1 MGKIMF
7 KNGIK
12 LLNFNLNN
20 KTIIEPPLTDSDIED
35 SIIYSV
41 SNKFYNSDKNTLSAI
56 YKLSSF
62 DSNEFAIYRQSP
74 NDSYKTYLGTVN
86 NVSDGIID
94 YGVAS
99 NKQYQYI
106 IQPNPKD
113 GGNVSIQTDYLNVH
127 WNKWSIVSLNYDI
140 ENDIYYPDDTIFTFR
155 NNLGVGSISD
165 NMNFIKYN
173 TLDKF
178 GRVMQTS
185 QQYDSGSLTCLFGDF
200 KSVYDIRGSHSLILD
215 EITQVEIRRIVLKAV
230 YDRITTLLDNKDS
243 NGIILREKFLKT
255 IQDNETIKRESS
267 EEYLKTQNNLKINL
281 EKIISLYDMPESQ
294 TSLIDKKDIEDQ
306 INNLLNQRV
315 TMKNKLITLDGDKK
329 KFETIVSDNIFGYNI
344 TINVYQNG
352 NVKLSWTERIN
363 NVSDRGYTQDSKD
376 KTTEQIITEI
386 VNMLI
391 DNMPDSFVRRL
402 YCEITYSSLDY
413 KGYYIYFSKY
423 DDYYE
428 KNILWE
434 QVRKQYAYYDDDE
447 KMVLWKQ
454 FLQDQK
460 VKLLK
465 SPKGDMWVVSI
476 SDQTS
481 RDIQYNSVSYP
492 TTISFNWQEIMDKD
506 KISIMSW

>member
-1 MGKIMF
+1 MGKIIF

-12 LLNFNLNN
+12 LLNFNLNGG
-20 KTIIEPPLTDSDIED
+20 TTIEPPLTDNDIKG

-41 SNKFYNSDKNTLSAI
+41 SNKFYDSDKNTLSAI
-56 YKLSSF
+56 YRLSSF
-62 DSNEFAIYRQSP
+62 SSNEFAIYRKSP

-86 NVSDGIID
+86 GVSDGITD

-113 GGNVSIQTDYLNVH
+113 GGNVSIQTNYLNVH

-140 ENDIYYPDDTIFTFR
+140 KNDIYYPDNTVFTFR
-155 NNLGVGSISD
+155 NNLSVGSISD
-165 NMNFIKYN
+165 NMNFVKYN
-173 TLDKF
+173 TLDKY
-178 GRVMQTS
+178 GRVMQTP

-215 EITQVEIRRIVLKAV
+215 ETTQAKMESDTSIIIRNRI
-230 YDRITTLLDNKDS
+230 ITLLDKS
-243 NGIILREKFLKT
+243 NVSV
-255 IQDNETIKRESS
+255 QDN
-267 EEYLKTQNNLKINL
+267 
-281 EKIISLYDMPESQ
+281 M
-294 TSLIDKKDIEDQ
+294 
-306 INNLLNQRV
+306 
-315 TMKNKLITLDGDKK
+315 
-329 KFETIVSDNIFGYNI
+329 FGYNI
-344 TINVYQNG
+344 VINIYENG
-352 NVKLSWTERIN
+352 KIELIWLDKIN
-363 NVSDRGYTQDSKD
+363 NISYCGYTQDSKD
-376 KTTEQIITEI
+376 KTTEQIATEI
-386 VNMLI
+386 VNILVN
-391 DNMPDSFVRRL
+391 NMSDSFIRRL
-402 YCEITYSSLDY
+402 YCEIAYSSSNY
-413 KGYYIYFSKY
+413 ENYYIYFSKY

-476 SDQTS
+476 SEQTS

-506 KISIMSW
+506 KISIISW

>member
-1 MGKIMF
+1 MGKIIF

-12 LLNFNLNN
+12 LLNFNLNGE
-20 KTIIEPPLTDSDIED
+20 TTIEPPLTDNDVKK
-35 SIIYSV
+35 SIIYSI
-41 SNKFYNSDKNTLSAI
+41 SNKLYNSDKNTLTAI

-62 DSNEFAIYRQSP
+62 GSNEFAIYRQSP
-74 NDSYKTYLGTVN
+74 NDNYKTYLGTV
-86 NVSDGIID
+86 SDVTNGIID

-99 NKQYQYI
+99 NKQYKYI
-106 IQPNPKD
+106 IQPSPKD
-113 GGNVSIQTDYLNVH
+113 GGNVSIQTNYLNVH
-127 WNKWSIVSLNYDI
+127 WNRWSIVSLNYDI
-140 ENDIYYPDDTIFTFR
+140 KNDIYYPDNTVFTFR
-155 NNLGVGSISD
+155 NNLSVGSISD

-178 GRVMQTS
+178 GRVVQTS

-215 EITQVEIRRIVLKAV
+215 EITQVEIRQIVFNIV
-230 YDRITTLLDNKDS
+230 YNKLLELLNSIDFEQVIS
-243 NGIILREKFLKT
+243 TIT
-255 IQDNETIKRESS
+255 IQDN
-267 EEYLKTQNNLKINL
+267 
-281 EKIISLYDMPESQ
+281 M
-294 TSLIDKKDIEDQ
+294 
-306 INNLLNQRV
+306 
-315 TMKNKLITLDGDKK
+315 
-329 KFETIVSDNIFGYNI
+329 FGYNI
-344 TINVYQNG
+344 TINAYQNG
-352 NVKLSWTERIN
+352 NIELIWSDRIN
-363 NVSDRGYTQDSKD
+363 NVSYRGYTQDSKD
-376 KTTEQIITEI
+376 KTIEQTITEI
-386 VNMLI
+386 VNILI

-402 YCEITYSSLDY
+402 YCEITYSSSDY
-413 KGYYIYFSKY
+413 KDYYIYFSKY

>member
-20 KTIIEPPLTDSDIED
+20 KTTIEPPLTADDIKD

-41 SNKFYNSDKNTLSAI
+41 SNKFYNSDKNTLTAI

-62 DSNEFAIYRQSP
+62 GSNEFAVYRQSP
-74 NDSYKTYLGTVN
+74 NDNYKTYLGTVN
-86 NVSDGIID
+86 GITNGIID

-99 NKQYQYI
+99 NKQYKYI
-106 IQPNPKD
+106 IQPSPKD
-113 GGNVSIQTDYLNVH
+113 GGNVSIQTNYLNVH
-127 WNKWSIVSLNYDI
+127 WNRWSIVSLNYDI
-140 ENDIYYPDDTIFTFR
+140 KNDIYYPDNTVFTFR
-155 NNLGVGSISD
+155 NNLSVGSISD

-178 GRVMQTS
+178 GRVVQTS

-215 EITQVEIRRIVLKAV
+215 EITQVEIRQIVFNIV
-230 YDRITTLLDNKDS
+230 YNKLLELLNSIDFEQVISTT
-243 NGIILREKFLKT
+243 T
-255 IQDNETIKRESS
+255 IQ
-267 EEYLKTQNNLKINL
+267 
-281 EKIISLYDMPESQ
+281 
-294 TSLIDKKDIEDQ
+294 
-306 INNLLNQRV
+306 
-315 TMKNKLITLDGDKK
+315 
-329 KFETIVSDNIFGYNI
+329 DNIFGYNI
-344 TINVYQNG
+344 VINIYQNG
-352 NVKLSWTERIN
+352 NVELIWSDRVN
-363 NVSDRGYTQDSKD
+363 NISYRGYTQDSKD
-376 KTTEQIITEI
+376 KTIEQIITEI

-413 KGYYIYFSKY
+413 KDYYIYFSKY

>member
-20 KTIIEPPLTDSDIED
+20 KTIIEPPLTDNDIKG
-35 SIIYSV
+35 SIIYSI
-41 SNKFYNSDKNTLSAI
+41 SNKFYDSGKNTLSAI
-56 YKLSSF
+56 YRLSSF
-62 DSNEFAIYRQSP
+62 SSNEFAIYRQSP
-74 NDSYKTYLGTVN
+74 NDRYKTYLGTVKDI
-86 NVSDGIID
+86 SDGIID

-113 GGNVSIQTDYLNVH
+113 GDSISIQTNYLNVH
-127 WNKWSIVSLNYDI
+127 WNRWSIVSLNYDI
-140 ENDIYYPDDTIFTFR
+140 ENDIYYPDDTVFTFR
-155 NNLGVGSISD
+155 NNLSIGSISD

-178 GRVMQTS
+178 GRIIQTP

-200 KSVYDIRGSHSLILD
+200 KSVYDIKGSRSLILD
-215 EITQVEIRRIVLKAV
+215 NSTQSKIREDVYETICLKLIDILNKV
-230 YDRITTLLDNKDS
+230 DPDRV
-243 NGIILREKFLKT
+243 ILREVYLKT
-255 IQDNETIKRESS
+255 ITDKD
-267 EEYLKTQNNLKINL
+267 KIVITA
-281 EKIISLYDMPESQ
+281 KQ
-294 TSLIDKKDIEDQ
+294 TKP
-306 INNLLNQRV
+306 V
-315 TMKNKLITLDGDKK
+315 
-329 KFETIVSDNIFGYNI
+329 TIVQDFILGYNI
-344 TINVYQNG
+344 IINAHKDG
-352 NVKLSWTERIN
+352 NIEIILSDKIN
-363 NVSDRGYTQDSKD
+363 NVSYYGYTQGLKD
-376 KTTEQIITEI
+376 KTTEQIAEEI
-386 VNMLI
+386 ANALI
-391 DNMPDSFVRRL
+391 DNMSDVFVKRL
-402 YCEITYSSLDY
+402 YCEIEYSSSDY
-413 KGYYIYFSKY
+413 EDCYIYFSKY

-465 SPKGDMWVVSI
+465 SPKGDMWIVSI

-481 RDIQYNSVSYP
+481 RDIQYNSTSYP
-492 TTISFNWQEIMDKD
+492 TTISFNWQEVIDKD

>member
-20 KTIIEPPLTDSDIED
+20 KTTIEPPLTADDIKD

-41 SNKFYNSDKNTLSAI
+41 SNKFYNSDKNTLTAI

-62 DSNEFAIYRQSP
+62 GSNEFAVYRQSP
-74 NDSYKTYLGTVN
+74 NDNYKTYLGTVN
-86 NVSDGIID
+86 GITNGIID

-99 NKQYQYI
+99 NKQYKYI
-106 IQPNPKD
+106 IQPSPKD
-113 GGNVSIQTDYLNVH
+113 GGNVSIQTNYLNVH
-127 WNKWSIVSLNYDI
+127 WNRWSIVSLNYDI
-140 ENDIYYPDDTIFTFR
+140 KNDIYYPDNTVFTFR
-155 NNLGVGSISD
+155 NNLSVGSISD

-178 GRVMQTS
+178 GRVVQTS

-215 EITQVEIRRIVLKAV
+215 EITQVEIRQIVFNIV
-230 YDRITTLLDNKDS
+230 YNKLLELLNSIDFEQVISTT
-243 NGIILREKFLKT
+243 T
-255 IQDNETIKRESS
+255 IQ
-267 EEYLKTQNNLKINL
+267 
-281 EKIISLYDMPESQ
+281 
-294 TSLIDKKDIEDQ
+294 
-306 INNLLNQRV
+306 
-315 TMKNKLITLDGDKK
+315 
-329 KFETIVSDNIFGYNI
+329 DNIFGYNI
-344 TINVYQNG
+344 VINIYQNG
-352 NVKLSWTERIN
+352 NVELIWSDRIN
-363 NVSDRGYTQDSKD
+363 NVSYRGYTQDSKD
-376 KTTEQIITEI
+376 KTIEQIITEI
-386 VNMLI
+386 INMLI

-413 KGYYIYFSKY
+413 KDCYIYFSKY

>member
-20 KTIIEPPLTDSDIED
+20 KTTIEPPLTADDIKD

-41 SNKFYNSDKNTLSAI
+41 SNKFYNSDKNTLTAI

-62 DSNEFAIYRQSP
+62 GSNEFAVYRQSP
-74 NDSYKTYLGTVN
+74 NDNYKTYLGTVN
-86 NVSDGIID
+86 GITNGIID

-99 NKQYQYI
+99 NKQYKYI
-106 IQPNPKD
+106 IQPSPKD
-113 GGNVSIQTDYLNVH
+113 GGNVSIQTNYLNVH
-127 WNKWSIVSLNYDI
+127 WNRWSIVSLNYDI
-140 ENDIYYPDDTIFTFR
+140 KNDIYYPDNMVFTFR
-155 NNLGVGSISD
+155 NNLSVGSISD

-178 GRVMQTS
+178 GRVVQTS

-200 KSVYDIRGSHSLILD
+200 KSVYDIRGSHFLILD
-215 EITQVEIRRIVLKAV
+215 EITQIEIRQIVFNIV
-230 YDRITTLLDNKDS
+230 YNKLLELLNSIDFEQVISTT
-243 NGIILREKFLKT
+243 T
-255 IQDNETIKRESS
+255 IQ
-267 EEYLKTQNNLKINL
+267 
-281 EKIISLYDMPESQ
+281 
-294 TSLIDKKDIEDQ
+294 
-306 INNLLNQRV
+306 
-315 TMKNKLITLDGDKK
+315 
-329 KFETIVSDNIFGYNI
+329 DNIFGYNI
-344 TINVYQNG
+344 VINIYQHG
-352 NVKLSWTERIN
+352 NVELIW
-363 NVSDRGYTQDSKD
+363 SDRVNNISYHGYTQDSKD
-376 KTTEQIITEI
+376 KTIKQIITEI

-413 KGYYIYFSKY
+413 KDYYIYFSKY

>member
-20 KTIIEPPLTDSDIED
+20 KTTIEPPLTADDIKD

-165 NMNFIKYN
+165 NINFIKYN

-200 KSVYDIRGSHSLILD
+200 KSVYDIRDSHSLILD
-215 EITQVEIRRIVLKAV
+215 EITQVEIRQIVLKAV

-294 TSLIDKKDIEDQ
+294 TSIIYLIKE
-306 INNLLNQRV
+306 L
-315 TMKNKLITLDGDKK
+315 
-329 KFETIVSDNIFGYNI
+329 
-344 TINVYQNG
+344 
-352 NVKLSWTERIN
+352 
-363 NVSDRGYTQDSKD
+363 
-376 KTTEQIITEI
+376 
-386 VNMLI
+386 
-391 DNMPDSFVRRL
+391 P
-402 YCEITYSSLDY
+402 
-413 KGYYIYFSKY
+413 
-423 DDYYE
+423 
-428 KNILWE
+428 
-434 QVRKQYAYYDDDE
+434 
-447 KMVLWKQ
+447 
-454 FLQDQK
+454 
-460 VKLLK
+460 
-465 SPKGDMWVVSI
+465 
-476 SDQTS
+476 
-481 RDIQYNSVSYP
+481 
-492 TTISFNWQEIMDKD
+492 
-506 KISIMSW
+506 

>member
-20 KTIIEPPLTDSDIED
+20 KTTIEPPLTDNDIKG
-35 SIIYSV
+35 SIIYSI
-41 SNKFYNSDKNTLSAI
+41 SNKFYDSDKNALSAI
-56 YKLSSF
+56 YRLSSF
-62 DSNEFAIYRQSP
+62 SSNEFAIYRQSP
-74 NDSYKTYLGTVN
+74 NDHYKTYLGTVN
-86 NVSDGIID
+86 DISNGIID

-113 GGNVSIQTDYLNVH
+113 GDNVSIQTNYLNVH
-127 WNKWSIVSLNYDI
+127 WNRWSIVSLNYDI
-140 ENDIYYPDDTIFTFR
+140 KNDIYYPDDTVFTFR
-155 NNLGVGSISD
+155 NNLSVGSISD

-178 GRVMQTS
+178 GRVVQTS

-215 EITQVEIRRIVLKAV
+215 ETTQVEIRRIVFNIIQNKLLELLNSIDFEQV
-230 YDRITTLLDNKDS
+230 ISTT
-243 NGIILREKFLKT
+243 T
-255 IQDNETIKRESS
+255 IQDN
-267 EEYLKTQNNLKINL
+267 
-281 EKIISLYDMPESQ
+281 M
-294 TSLIDKKDIEDQ
+294 
-306 INNLLNQRV
+306 
-315 TMKNKLITLDGDKK
+315 
-329 KFETIVSDNIFGYNI
+329 FGYNI
-344 TINVYQNG
+344 TINIYQNG
-352 NVKLSWTERIN
+352 NVELIWSDRIN
-363 NVSDRGYTQDSKD
+363 NVSYCGYIQDSKD
-376 KTTEQIITEI
+376 KTTEQTATEI

-391 DNMPDSFVRRL
+391 DNMPDSFIRQL
-402 YCEITYSSLDY
+402 YCEITYSSSDY
-413 KGYYIYFSKY
+413 ENYYIYFSKY

>member
-12 LLNFNLNN
+12 LLNFNLNGE
-20 KTIIEPPLTDSDIED
+20 TTIEPPLTDGDIKN

-41 SNKFYNSDKNTLSAI
+41 SNKFYDSDKNALSAI
-56 YKLSSF
+56 YRLSSF
-62 DSNEFAIYRQSP
+62 SSNEFAIYRQSP
-74 NDSYKTYLGTVN
+74 NDSYKTYLGTV
-86 NVSDGIID
+86 SDTTNGIID

-113 GGNVSIQTDYLNVH
+113 GDNVSIQTNYLNVH
-127 WNKWSIVSLNYDI
+127 WNRWSIVSLNYDI
-140 ENDIYYPDDTIFTFR
+140 KNDIYYPDDTVFTFR
-155 NNLGVGSISD
+155 NNLSVGSISD

-178 GRVMQTS
+178 GRVVQTS

-215 EITQVEIRRIVLKAV
+215 EITQVEMKSTVFAIICNKLSSLLNSVDT
-230 YDRITTLLDNKDS
+230 DRV
-243 NGIILREKFLKT
+243 ILREKYLKA
-255 IQDNETIKRESS
+255 IQDNSKAVVTVKQTI
-267 EEYLKTQNNLKINL
+267 
-281 EKIISLYDMPESQ
+281 P
-294 TSLIDKKDIEDQ
+294 
-306 INNLLNQRV
+306 V
-315 TMKNKLITLDGDKK
+315 TT
-329 KFETIVSDNIFGYNI
+329 VQDNIFGYNI
-344 TINVYQNG
+344 TINAYKSGSVE
-352 NVKLSWTERIN
+352 LIWSDRIN
-363 NVSDRGYTQDSKD
+363 NVSYCGYTQDSKD
-376 KTTEQIITEI
+376 KTTKQTATEI
-386 VNMLI
+386 VNMLVN
-391 DNMPDSFVRRL
+391 NMSDSFIRRL
-402 YCEITYSSLDY
+402 YCEITYSSSDY
-413 KGYYIYFSKY
+413 EDYYIYFSKY

>member
-12 LLNFNLNN
+12 LLNFNLNSE
-20 KTIIEPPLTDSDIED
+20 TTIEPPLTDNDIKG
-35 SIIYSV
+35 SIIYSI
-41 SNKFYNSDKNTLSAI
+41 SNKFYDSDKNTLSAI
-56 YKLSSF
+56 YRLSSF
-62 DSNEFAIYRQSP
+62 SSNEFAIYRKSP
-74 NDSYKTYLGTVN
+74 NDSYKTYLGTV
-86 NVSDGIID
+86 SDVTNGIVD

-113 GGNVSIQTDYLNVH
+113 GDNVSIQTNYLNVH
-127 WNKWSIVSLNYDI
+127 WNRWSIVSLNYDI
-140 ENDIYYPDDTIFTFR
+140 KNDIYYPDDTVFTFR
-155 NNLGVGSISD
+155 NNLSVGSISD

-178 GRVMQTS
+178 GRIMQTS

-215 EITQVEIRRIVLKAV
+215 ETTQIKMKSDVFNIVYNRIA
-230 YDRITTLLDNKDS
+230 TLLDNKDS
-243 NGIILREKFLKT
+243 NDIILREKFLKI
-255 IQDNETIKRESS
+255 IQDNEIIRRENS
-267 EEYLKTQNNLKINL
+267 EEYLKTQNDLKSNL
-281 EKIISLYDMPESQ
+281 EEIISLYDIPESQ
-294 TSLIDKKDIEDQ
+294 KSLINKKEIQDQ

-329 KFETIVSDNIFGYNI
+329 NFETIVSDNILGYNI
-344 TINVYQNG
+344 VINIYQNG
-352 NVKLSWTERIN
+352 NVELIWSDRIN
-363 NVSDRGYTQDSKD
+363 NVSYRGYTQDSKD
-376 KTTEQIITEI
+376 KTIEQIITEI

-402 YCEITYSSLDY
+402 YCEITYSSSDY
-413 KGYYIYFSKY
+413 ENYYIYFSKY

>member
-12 LLNFNLNN
+12 LLNFNLNSET
-20 KTIIEPPLTDSDIED
+20 TIKPPLTDNDIKG
-35 SIIYSV
+35 SIIYSI
-41 SNKFYNSDKNTLSAI
+41 SNQFYDSNKNTLIAI

-62 DSNEFAIYRQSP
+62 GSNEFAIYRQSP

-113 GGNVSIQTDYLNVH
+113 GGNVSIQTDYLNVY

-140 ENDIYYPDDTIFTFR
+140 ENDIYYPDDTVFTFR
-155 NNLGVGSISD
+155 NNLSVGSISD

-200 KSVYDIRGSHSLILD
+200 KSIYNIRGSHSLILD
-215 EITQVEIRRIVLKAV
+215 EITQVEIRKIVFNIV
-230 YDRITTLLDNKDS
+230 YNKLLELLNSIDFEQVISTT
-243 NGIILREKFLKT
+243 T
-255 IQDNETIKRESS
+255 IQ
-267 EEYLKTQNNLKINL
+267 
-281 EKIISLYDMPESQ
+281 
-294 TSLIDKKDIEDQ
+294 
-306 INNLLNQRV
+306 
-315 TMKNKLITLDGDKK
+315 
-329 KFETIVSDNIFGYNI
+329 DNIFGYNI
-344 TINVYQNG
+344 LINIYQNG
-352 NVKLSWTERIN
+352 NVELIWSDRIN
-363 NVSDRGYTQDSKD
+363 NVSYRGYIQDPKD
-376 KTTEQIITEI
+376 KTVEQIITEI

-391 DNMPDSFVRRL
+391 DSMPDSFVRRL

-413 KGYYIYFSKY
+413 KDYYIYFSKY

-428 KNILWE
+428 KSILWE

>member
-12 LLNFNLNN
+12 LLNFNLNGE
-20 KTIIEPPLTDSDIED
+20 TTIEPPLTDNDIKN
-35 SIIYSV
+35 SVIYSV
-41 SNKFYNSDKNTLSAI
+41 SNKFYDSNKNTLSAI

-62 DSNEFAIYRQSP
+62 ASNEFAIYRKSP

-86 NVSDGIID
+86 DVSDGITD

-113 GGNVSIQTDYLNVH
+113 GDNISIQTNYLNVH

-140 ENDIYYPDDTIFTFR
+140 KNDIYYPDNTVFTFR
-155 NNLGVGSISD
+155 NNLSVGSISD

-215 EITQVEIRRIVLKAV
+215 ETIQTEIRRIVSNTIR
-230 YDRITTLLDNKDS
+230 DRIKTLLDKPNAS
-243 NGIILREKFLKT
+243 V
-255 IQDNETIKRESS
+255 QDNV
-267 EEYLKTQNNLKINL
+267 L
-281 EKIISLYDMPESQ
+281 
-294 TSLIDKKDIEDQ
+294 
-306 INNLLNQRV
+306 
-315 TMKNKLITLDGDKK
+315 
-329 KFETIVSDNIFGYNI
+329 GYNI
-344 TINVYQNG
+344 VINIYENG
-352 NVKLSWTERIN
+352 KIELIWLDKIN
-363 NVSDRGYTQDSKD
+363 NISYCGYTQDSKD
-376 KTTEQIITEI
+376 KNTEQIATEI
-386 VNMLI
+386 ANILVN
-391 DNMPDSFVRRL
+391 NMSDSFIRRL
-402 YCEITYSSLDY
+402 YCEIIYFSSDY
-413 KGYYIYFSKY
+413 EDYYIYFSKY

-465 SPKGDMWVVSI
+465 SPKGDMWIVSV

-481 RDIQYNSVSYP
+481 RDVQYNSVSYP

>member
-12 LLNFNLNN
+12 LLNFNLNGE
-20 KTIIEPPLTDSDIED
+20 TTIEPPLTDNDIKN
-35 SIIYSV
+35 SVIYSI
-41 SNKFYNSDKNTLSAI
+41 SNKFYDSDKNTLSAI
-56 YKLSSF
+56 YRLSSF
-62 DSNEFAIYRQSP
+62 ASNEFAIYRKSP

-86 NVSDGIID
+86 DVSDGITD

-113 GGNVSIQTDYLNVH
+113 GDNISIQTNYLNVH

-140 ENDIYYPDDTIFTFR
+140 KNDIYYPDNTVFTFR
-155 NNLGVGSISD
+155 NNLSVGSISD

-200 KSVYDIRGSHSLILD
+200 KSIYDIRGSHSLILD
-215 EITQVEIRRIVLKAV
+215 ETTQAEMKSTISIIICNKLL
-230 YDRITTLLDNKDS
+230 TLLNNVDTDRA
-243 NGIILREKFLKT
+243 ILREKYLKA
-255 IQDNETIKRESS
+255 IQDNSRTVITVKQ
-267 EEYLKTQNNLKINL
+267 T
-281 EKIISLYDMPESQ
+281 MP
-294 TSLIDKKDIEDQ
+294 
-306 INNLLNQRV
+306 V
-315 TMKNKLITLDGDKK
+315 TT
-329 KFETIVSDNIFGYNI
+329 VQDNMFGYDI
-344 TINVYQNG
+344 IINAYKSG
-352 NVKLSWTERIN
+352 NVELIWSDRIN
-363 NVSDRGYTQDSKD
+363 NVSYYGCTQDSKD
-376 KTTEQIITEI
+376 KTTEQTATEI
-386 VNMLI
+386 ANMLVN
-391 DNMPDSFVRRL
+391 NMSDSFIRRL
-402 YCEITYSSLDY
+402 YCEVSYSSLDY
-413 KGYYIYFSKY
+413 EDYYIYFSKY

>member
-1 MGKIMF
+1 MGQIIF

-20 KTIIEPPLTDSDIED
+20 KTTIEPPLTADDIKD
-35 SIIYSV
+35 SIIYSI
-41 SNKFYNSDKNTLSAI
+41 SNKLYNSDKNTLTAI

-62 DSNEFAIYRQSP
+62 GSNEFAIYRQSP
-74 NDSYKTYLGTVN
+74 NDNYKTYLGTV
-86 NVSDGIID
+86 SDVTNGIID

-99 NKQYQYI
+99 NKQYKYI
-106 IQPNPKD
+106 IQPSPKD
-113 GGNVSIQTDYLNVH
+113 GGNVSIQTNYLNVH
-127 WNKWSIVSLNYDI
+127 WNRWSIVSLNYDI
-140 ENDIYYPDDTIFTFR
+140 KNDIYYPDDTVFTFR
-155 NNLGVGSISD
+155 NNLSVGSISD

-178 GRVMQTS
+178 GRVVQTS

-215 EITQVEIRRIVLKAV
+215 EITQIEIRKIVFNVV
-230 YDRITTLLDNKDS
+230 YNKLLELLNSIDFEQVIS
-243 NGIILREKFLKT
+243 TIT
-255 IQDNETIKRESS
+255 IQDN
-267 EEYLKTQNNLKINL
+267 
-281 EKIISLYDMPESQ
+281 M
-294 TSLIDKKDIEDQ
+294 
-306 INNLLNQRV
+306 
-315 TMKNKLITLDGDKK
+315 
-329 KFETIVSDNIFGYNI
+329 FGYNI
-344 TINVYQNG
+344 TINAYQNG
-352 NVKLSWTERIN
+352 NIELIWSDRIN
-363 NVSDRGYTQDSKD
+363 NVSYRGYTQDSKD
-376 KTTEQIITEI
+376 KTIEQIITEI
-386 VNMLI
+386 VNILI
-391 DNMPDSFVRRL
+391 DNLPDSFVRRL

-413 KGYYIYFSKY
+413 KDYYIYFSKY